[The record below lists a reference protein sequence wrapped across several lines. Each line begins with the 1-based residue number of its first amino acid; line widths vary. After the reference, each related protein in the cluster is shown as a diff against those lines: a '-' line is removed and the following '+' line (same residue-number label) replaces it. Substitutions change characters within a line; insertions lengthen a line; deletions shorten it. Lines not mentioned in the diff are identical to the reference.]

1 MEISYL
7 ISRLREERGWSQD
20 DLAFRA
26 NTSAAT
32 ISRLEKDKQTPSLD
46 LLKGLAS
53 AFDMQ
58 LYQFAAQLEEVQP
71 SNLPEWHDSVEQELL
86 NEFRQLSGE
95 QRATLL
101 KFCNWLNA
109 ANKTASN
116 L

>member
-7 ISRLREERGWSQD
+7 INRLREERGWSQD

-46 LLKGLAS
+46 LLKGLAN

-58 LYQFAAQLEEVQP
+58 LYQFAALLEEVEP
-71 SNLPEWHDSVEQELL
+71 NDLPKWQDEVEHELL
-86 NEFRQLSGE
+86 DGFRQLSDE

-101 KFCNWLNA
+101 KFCTWVIV
-109 ANKTASN
+109 ANRAN
-116 L
+116 

>member
-7 ISRLREERGWSQD
+7 INRLREERGWSQD

-53 AFDMQ
+53 AFDMH
-58 LYQFAAQLEEVQP
+58 LYQFAALLDEAGP
-71 SNLPEWHDSVEQELL
+71 SNLTEWHDSAEQELL
-86 NEFRQLSGE
+86 NGFRQLSDE
-95 QRATLL
+95 QRTTLL
-101 KFCNWLNA
+101 KFCVWLTA
-109 ANKTASN
+109 ANKAVG
-116 L
+116 